1 MDNAREK
8 YVNIERLPS
17 DDISALLN
25 SFESDDEG
33 NIENV
38 MNASDTEFVVEN
50 ESVIA
55 TNIIRKE
62 EISDQS
68 SSVLVPEAL
77 IHILSTH
84 NEDENNTSGQDE
96 PNSAPVT
103 QRTLNQSPSPAT
115 QRTSNL
121 SHFTANQLIVNQSPT
136 AATQRT
142 SNQ

>member
-1 MDNAREK
+1 
-8 YVNIERLPS
+8 
-17 DDISALLN
+17 
-25 SFESDDEG
+25 
-33 NIENV
+33 

-84 NEDENNTSGQDE
+84 NEDENNTLGQDE

-121 SHFTANQLIVNQSPT
+121 SHFIAN
-136 AATQRT
+136 
-142 SNQ
+142 

>member
-17 DDISALLN
+17 GDISALLN

-68 SSVLVPEAL
+68 IPEAL

-136 AATQRT
+136 AATQCT